1 MKMIEEDMGATISN
15 GIMTFLFVWV
25 RKRIFFSSLHSRYF
39 HEIKRQPWKTAPLN
53 SARTFGGEVMGDLK
67 YYLYGVVELYQR
79 RNHPERFENES
90 FDRKNDSTASDVSD
104 EYQIEIPEK
113 FHQKNSYQN
122 A

>member
-1 MKMIEEDMGATISN
+1 MGNLENNKMGDKVNVNVKMIEEDLGVTVRN

-25 RKRIFFSSLHSRYF
+25 AVIMFVMMMIWNYRI
-39 HEIKRQPWKTAPLN
+39 
-53 SARTFGGEVMGDLK
+53 
-67 YYLYGVVELYQR
+67 VELYQR
-79 RNHPERFENES
+79 RNHLERFENES
-90 FDRKNDSTASDVSD
+90 IDGKNDSTISDVTD